1 MSRRQQRQEARRHI
15 SRRQAERTKRE
26 ALERT
31 DDPVLR
37 GLITAA
43 YERLVRGYIYK
54 GDRTPHYTYQ
64 LGLTPPQF
72 QLQDEVRDLPPI
84 IRRPRRQAA

>member
-43 YERLVRGYIYK
+43 YERLVRGYIHK